1 MKLQVAGENSLILYL
16 GKDVDEA
23 TSARVHAAVDIIETA
38 LGDHLLD
45 LVPSYASVLI
55 LFDMQSIDHMTV
67 VKTLHK
73 ALAEATSRAAGKG
86 RTVTLPV
93 YYSRETG
100 IDLEPL
106 AARASLSVEEV
117 IELHANTGYRV
128 FAIGFA
134 PGFAYLGQVDPRI
147 AAPRLDTPRQR
158 VPKGSVAIADRQTA
172 VYPSESPGGWN
183 LVGRCPVALFN
194 PTQEP
199 AMPIAIGDEVF
210 FEPISRAQFLS
221 LGGDLK

>member
-23 TSARVHAAVDIIETA
+23 TSARVHAAVAIIETA

-45 LVPSYASVLI
+45 LVPSYASILI

-73 ALAEATSRAAGKG
+73 ALAEPTTRAAVRG
-86 RTVTLPV
+86 RTVVLPV

-106 AARASLSVEEV
+106 AARAGLSVEQV

-183 LVGRCPVALFN
+183 LVGRCPVSLFD

-221 LGGDLK
+221 LGGDLE

>member
-16 GKDVDEA
+16 GKDADEA
-23 TSARVHAAVDIIETA
+23 TSARVQAAVATIEMT
-38 LGDHLLD
+38 LGDRLLD
-45 LVPSYASVLI
+45 LVPSYASILI
-55 LFDMQSIDHMTV
+55 LFDLQSVDHMTV
-67 VKTLHK
+67 MKTLHK
-73 ALAEATSRAAGKG
+73 ALAEPTTRAAGKG
-86 RTVTLPV
+86 RTITLPV

-106 AARASLSVEEV
+106 AARASLSVEQV

-147 AAPRLDTPRQR
+147 AAPRLRTPRQR
-158 VPKGSVAIADRQTA
+158 VPRGSVAIADRQTA

-183 LVGRCPVALFN
+183 LVGRCPVSLFN
-194 PTQEP
+194 PAQDP
-199 AMPIAIGDEVF
+199 AMPIAVGDEVY

-221 LGGDLK
+221 LGGDLG

>member
-16 GKDVDEA
+16 GKDADEA
-23 TSARVHAAVDIIETA
+23 TSARVHAAVAAIETA
-38 LGDHLLD
+38 LGDRLLD
-45 LVPSYASVLI
+45 LVPSYASILI
-55 LFDMQSIDHMTV
+55 LFDM
-67 VKTLHK
+67 KTLRK
-73 ALAEATSRAAGKG
+73 ALAEPTTSAAEKG
-86 RTVTLPV
+86 RIVTLPV

-106 AARASLSVEEV
+106 ATHASLSVEQV

-147 AAPRLDTPRQR
+147 AAPRLHTPRQR
-158 VPKGSVAIADRQTA
+158 VPRGSVAIADRQTA

-183 LVGRCPVALFN
+183 LVGRCPVSLFN
-194 PTQEP
+194 PAQDP
-199 AMPIAIGDEVF
+199 AMPIAVGDEVY

-221 LGGDLK
+221 LGGDLG

>member
-1 MKLQVAGENSLILYL
+1 VKLQVAGENSLILYL

-23 TSARVHAAVDIIETA
+23 TSARVHAAVAIIETA

-45 LVPSYASVLI
+45 LVPSYASILI

-73 ALAEATSRAAGKG
+73 ALAEPTTRAAVKG
-86 RTVTLPV
+86 RTVALPV

-106 AARASLSVEEV
+106 AARAGLSVEQV

-183 LVGRCPVALFN
+183 LVGRCPVSLFD

-221 LGGDLK
+221 LGGDLE